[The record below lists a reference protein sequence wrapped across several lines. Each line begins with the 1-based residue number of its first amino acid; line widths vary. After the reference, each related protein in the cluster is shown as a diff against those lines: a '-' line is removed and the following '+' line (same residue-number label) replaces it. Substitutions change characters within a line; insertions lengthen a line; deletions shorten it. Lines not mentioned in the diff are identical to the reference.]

1 MTRGEGDYAFRFTGE
16 RVDVRDLPTRL
27 DDINEKDGRRR
38 SEQLGEELG
47 DLQELLYA
55 AGTEALLVVLQGM
68 DTSGKDGTIRRVFRD
83 MDPQGV
89 RVAPFIAPTP
99 LELKHDFLWRVH
111 VAAPELGMVVIFNR
125 SHYEAVLVERV
136 KGIVPEA
143 VWQPRYEQIRAFE
156 HLLVDS
162 RTIVLKFFL
171 HISPGEQEKR
181 LLAREQDVEK
191 AWKLSIGDWVD
202 RRHWDDF
209 QAAYGDAISMTAT
222 DDAPWWVVPAD
233 RKWYRDLAVA
243 QVLVDTLRPYRS
255 QWLDALRARGERE
268 LAEIAK
274 ARAETVAGMASTS
287 AGGGKP
293 GKSRGKSDG
302 GRHRRG

>member
-27 DDINEKDGRRR
+27 DDIDEKDGRRR

-89 RVAPFIAPTP
+89 RVVSFKVPTP
-99 LELKHDFLWRVH
+99 LELSHDFLWRVH
-111 VAAPELGMVVIFNR
+111 LAAPELGMVVVFNR

-136 KGIVPEA
+136 KGIVPET
-143 VWQPRYEQIRAFE
+143 VWRPRYEQIRAFE
-156 HLLVDS
+156 RLLVDS

-171 HISPGEQEKR
+171 HISEAEQGER
-181 LLAREQDVEK
+181 LLARERDVEK
-191 AWKLSIGDWVD
+191 AWKLSSGDWLD
-202 RRHWDDF
+202 RRLWDAYQD
-209 QAAYGDAISMTAT
+209 AYGDAISETGTA
-222 DDAPWWVVPAD
+222 DAPWWVVPAD

-243 QVLVDTLRPYRS
+243 QVLVDALRPYR
-255 QWLDALRARGERE
+255 QRWLESLRERGERE
-268 LAEIAK
+268 RAAIADV
-274 ARAETVAGMASTS
+274 RAGADAVRVA
-287 AGGGKP
+287 
-293 GKSRGKSDG
+293 D
-302 GRHRRG
+302 